1 MCPEGSGAYGYT
13 RDEYTNTRDEYSY
26 TRDEY
31 TLGKRISAC
40 VDAVIDIL
48 FECMCPCIYVY
59 TITRA
64 HKRIRAEAA
73 ICDFF
78 YV

>member
-1 MCPEGSGAYGYT
+1 MGILE
-13 RDEYTNTRDEYSY
+13 TNILILETNIVILE
-26 TRDEY
+26 TIY
-31 TLGKRISAC
+31 TLGERISAC